1 MWGVYSLLWDTVY
14 IVYVHLFK
22 NLIIL
27 PYFTVFD
34 QINEIMVSRI
44 DFFPQKNLFQTIAHV
59 YKLLLLHC
67 TVFILFFY
75 TV

>member
-22 NLIIL
+22 MFIIL

-44 DFFPQKNLFQTIAHV
+44 DFFPQKI
-59 YKLLLLHC
+59 
-67 TVFILFFY
+67 
-75 TV
+75 